1 MTPGSPLRVA
11 INATALLSPRTGIG
25 NYVFELGKAFLAMPE
40 VHPRFF
46 YSKNWSDELR
56 NAPLSNI
63 VSIKSK
69 IRKFVPDAYAIAR
82 FLIQRNFN
90 AGVRKEPI
98 DLYHEPNYLAYRF
111 AGPTV
116 TTVHDLS
123 WIRHPETH
131 PKERLQAMS
140 RYFPQS
146 LEQSA
151 AIITDCAFVK
161 NEVVEVFGVSPDKIH
176 PVLLGVSSDFSPVS
190 AVDSRAVLEKH
201 GLAFGQYFLCVGTL
215 EPRKNLPTLI
225 DAFLALPSAIQQHF
239 PLALVGMRGWLT
251 SGLEKKM
258 QPLVDKGLIRALGY
272 VEDAHMP
279 ALYSGSAA
287 FIFPSLYEGFGLPP
301 LEAMACGAPV
311 IASQSSSIPEV
322 VGGAGVLCDD
332 PLDAQAFADAMQR
345 IVEDETWRKQLST
358 ASLAQASLFSWK
370 KTAQDTLNVYRQVLR
385 RL

>member
-1 MTPGSPLRVA
+1 MPLDRALRVG

-25 NYVFELGKAFLAMPE
+25 NYVFELGKAFLTMPE
-40 VHPRFF
+40 IHPRFF
-46 YSKNWSDELR
+46 YSKNWSDALR
-56 NAPLSNI
+56 NEPLPNI

-69 IRKFVPDAYAIAR
+69 VRKFIPNAYAVAR

-90 AGVRKEPI
+90 AGVHKEPI

-131 PKERLQAMS
+131 PKERLHAMD

-146 LEQSA
+146 LERSA
-151 AIITDCAFVK
+151 TIITDCAFVK
-161 NEVVEVFGVSPDKIH
+161 NEVMEMFGISPDKIH
-176 PVLLGVSSDFSPVS
+176 SVPLGVSENFTPVS
-190 AVDSRAVLEKH
+190 ATDGCTTLEKY
-201 GLAFGQYFLCVGTL
+201 GLEFGQYFLCVGTL

-225 DAFLALPSAIQQHF
+225 DAFLALPLNVQARF

-258 QPLVDKGLIRALGY
+258 QPLVSKGLVKVLGY
-272 VEDAHMP
+272 VEDAHMS
-279 ALYSGSAA
+279 ALYSGAAA

-322 VGGAGVLCDD
+322 VGKAGVLCD
-332 PLDAQAFADAMQR
+332 PLDAQSFSDAMQR
-345 IVEDETWRKQLST
+345 MVEDEGWRKQLRTHSLT
-358 ASLAQASLFSWK
+358 QAASFSWQR
-370 KTAQDTLNVYRQVLR
+370 TAHATLDVYRSTLAKFS
-385 RL
+385 